1 MASSTDPEKAEI
13 CTTGTESTSY
23 QSDVEKFAEGAVGE
37 PDSDHEEVERL
48 DPGHLEDLERQHVS
62 QAKLLMSRFVYNGKP

>member
-1 MASSTDPEKAEI
+1 MASSTDLEKAEAG
-13 CTTGTESTSY
+13 TTGTESIS
-23 QSDVEKFAEGAVGE
+23 SDVEKFAEGAVGE

-62 QAKLLMSRFVYNGKP
+62 HANLLSNFNENTKS